1 MHPAHRGLFQW
12 TTPLPLVADMYSC
25 HHSNLK
31 HAVHS
36 CTGRG
41 GGAFGFWL
49 VPTVVC
55 ACGWSPTSHVGIPA
69 FFAFVPSD
77 PHGFTSK
84 GGAQVV

>member
-31 HAVHS
+31 HAVHC

-69 FFAFVPSD
+69 FLAFVPRS
-77 PHGFTSK
+77 PRLYK
-84 GGAQVV
+84 